1 MPKYI
6 SRKIVKQI
14 LGAHADQF
22 DVILLFGDP
31 LETKPIE
38 PYGQS
43 VVQEMYD
50 KARAFRAYCSEDEGV
65 TYP

>member
-31 LETKPIE
+31 
-38 PYGQS
+38 
-43 VVQEMYD
+43 
-50 KARAFRAYCSEDEGV
+50 
-65 TYP
+65 

>member
-1 MPKYI
+1 
-6 SRKIVKQI
+6 
-14 LGAHADQF
+14 
-22 DVILLFGDP
+22 LLFGDP
-31 LETKPIE
+31 LEPKPIE